1 MNEDDLELER
11 VKRHFAEV
19 AEAYERWK
27 ADGKEPALFVPPER
41 HDEGFDLAWSCP
53 SEPLLYQRF

>member
-11 VKRHFAEV
+11 VKRHFADV
-19 AEAYERWK
+19 AAAYERWK
-27 ADGKEPALFVPPER
+27 AAGKEPALFVPPER